1 MGDAMHY
8 ESIESKILEF
18 KERLDDYSRL
28 LETVTAFANTQG
40 GTIIIGIRD
49 SDRLIVGLDREEI
62 ERYSQE
68 IPQAIADAISP
79 QIAVDLYEQHLGGKT
94 CVTVR
99 VFPGPQKPY
108 FIKKLGHPLGVFL
121 RSRAHNRRAD
131 AYAIEQFNRERS
143 GIRYEQQPCPQ
154 ISYEDLSKGLLGTL
168 FTSYDQSIL
177 IGAGYGSTDV
187 SGRTIPNV
195 AGTLLFYPEHQ
206 RIIPESGIVV
216 SAYAGTDK
224 KQLMKKEDFSGG
236 IIPMLEQSYTFISNL
251 LGTQYER
258 EGLVKQPVNY
268 EIPLDAIREALVNAV
283 AHRAYDYEAPTR
295 ITLFSDRIEF
305 LNPGTFY
312 APINPENLKE
322 GLSRYRN
329 PLIADALRKKGYMEK
344 QGIGINLIISSCL
357 EDGLP
362 EPQFVELEYY
372 VKLVIFRKTASNHTP
387 KPDQNPKDLTAMR
400 SYFTA
405 QGLFSS
411 MDLAQ
416 YLGKS
421 QAMAK
426 KILTELQ
433 SKGMVEKVG
442 RGPATKYRFIN

>member
-1 MGDAMHY
+1 MRY
-8 ESIESKILEF
+8 ELFKSKILEF

-49 SDRLIVGLDREEI
+49 SDRLIVGLDRKEI

-68 IPQAIADAISP
+68 IPQAIADAVFP
-79 QIAVDLYEQHLGGKT
+79 QIAVDLYEQHLEGKT
-94 CVTVR
+94 CVTIR

-108 FIKKLGHPLGVFL
+108 FIKKLGHPSGVFL
-121 RSRAHNRRAD
+121 RFGAHNRRAD

-143 GIRYEQQPCPQ
+143 GMRYEQRLCFGL
-154 ISYEDLSKGLLGTL
+154 SYENLSKELLGVV

-177 IGAGYGSTDV
+177 IGKGYGSTDV

-206 RIIPESGIVV
+206 RIIPESSIVV
-216 SAYAGTDK
+216 SVYAGTDK

-236 IIPMLEQSYTFISNL
+236 IIPMLEHSYTFIITL

-258 EGLVKQPVNY
+258 EGLIKQPVNY

-283 AHRAYDYEAPTR
+283 AHRAYDYEAPIR

-329 PLIADALRKKGYMEK
+329 PLIADALGKKGYMEK

-357 EDGLP
+357 EEGLP
-362 EPQFVELEYY
+362 EPQFVELEHH
-372 VKLVIFRKTASNHTP
+372 VKLVIFRRNSSSHTP
-387 KPDQNPKDLTAMR
+387 KPDQDPYDFTAMR

-411 MDLAQ
+411 MELAQ

-421 QAMAK
+421 QSMAK
-426 KILTELQ
+426 KMLTEWQ

>member
-1 MGDAMHY
+1 MHY

-49 SDRLIVGLDREEI
+49 SDRLIVGLDRKEI
-62 ERYSQE
+62 ERYSLE
-68 IPQAIADAISP
+68 IPQAIADAVAP
-79 QIAVDLYEQHLGGKT
+79 QIAVDLYEQHLEGKT
-94 CVTVR
+94 CVTIR

-108 FIKKLGHPLGVFL
+108 FIKKLGHPSGVFL
-121 RSRAHNRRAD
+121 RFGAHNRKAD

-143 GIRYEQQPCPQ
+143 GMRYEQQPCLG
-154 ISYEDLSKGLLGTL
+154 ISYENLSKELLGVV

-177 IGAGYGSTDV
+177 IGTGYGSTDV

-216 SAYAGTDK
+216 SVYAGTDK

-236 IIPMLEQSYTFISNL
+236 IIPMLEHSYTFILTL

-258 EGLVKQPVNY
+258 EGLIKLPVNY

-283 AHRAYDYEAPTR
+283 AHRAYDYEAPIR

-357 EDGLP
+357 EEGLP
-362 EPQFVELEYY
+362 EPQFVELEHH
-372 VKLVIFRKTASNHTP
+372 VKLVIFRRTSSSHAP
-387 KPDQNPKDLTAMR
+387 KPDQDPYDFTAMR

-411 MDLAQ
+411 MEIAQ

-421 QAMAK
+421 QSMAK
-426 KILTELQ
+426 KILAKLQ
-433 SKGMVEKVG
+433 SKGMVEMVG
-442 RGPATKYRFIN
+442 RGPATRYRFIN